1 MPSGQPNQ
9 VKLWRQNQVDNNNP
23 SANTNP
29 VPPNPAPAPQVP
41 PQPAPPPPAANG
53 GKKMM
58 FMIVGGLAIII
69 LLALG
74 VFWYISRQQ
83 EAKKADAQNEQ
94 QNKQPAPAETIS
106 TLEQDLN
113 SINVGSD
120 EADFTSVD
128 ADLDNL

>member
-1 MPSGQPNQ
+1 M
-9 VKLWRQNQVDNNNP
+9 DNNNP
-23 SANTNP
+23 SANTTNP
-29 VPPNPAPAPQVP
+29 VPPNPIPAPQVP
-41 PQPAPPPPAANG
+41 PQPTPPPAANG
-53 GKKMM
+53 GKKMI
-58 FMIVGGLAIII
+58 FMIVGGLTIII

-83 EAKKADAQNEQ
+83 EAKMADEQNAAQKQ
-94 QNKQPAPAETIS
+94 QPAPVETVN

-128 ADLDNL
+128 SDLENL